1 MRVGSVAAALAIA
14 ACGGAEEPELTFE
27 YRATAEPGFM
37 DQTLAI
43 ENPGGTGL
51 APVLE
56 LTPLDASGE
65 PMAGVR
71 VRTAYGSD
79 SGRLVVP
86 PRTAVVD
93 VLRFEGRGARDV
105 EDVRVDVGEVDE
117 VDAGTITEEAVV
129 QRLDRAGRPVEDF
142 EPFHAFRVSNENDA
156 EIDVRVVVIE
166 WEQPPPGESQQA
178 IRVTPVSSLLSIA
191 PGGQETVRLPPEL
204 RGRVVG
210 SVKAYPSR

>member
-1 MRVGSVAAALAIA
+1 MAAALAIA
-14 ACGGAEEPELTFE
+14 ACGGANEPDLAFD
-27 YRATAEPGFM
+27 YQATAEPGYM

-65 PMAGVR
+65 PIRGIR

-79 SGRLVVP
+79 SGRVVVP

-93 VLRFEGRGARDV
+93 VLRFEGARARDV
-105 EDVRVDVGEVDE
+105 EDVRVAVREVDE
-117 VDAGTITEEAVV
+117 VDAGTIAEAAVV

-142 EPFHAFRVSNENDA
+142 EPFHAFRVSNENDV

-166 WEQPPPGESQQA
+166 WEDPPPGESQQA
-178 IRVTPVSSLLSIA
+178 VRVTPVSSLLSIA
-191 PGGQETVRLPPEL
+191 PGGEETVRLPAGL